1 MVEKTQNNNI
11 LWHMKIWNSVFNES
25 FIGTQPR
32 PFGYVFVCGCFHA
45 RVAELSST
53 LGLTVDPVTLSEN
66 IPLFLAYYFIHLSLF
81 QNLTQYL
88 LFVWQPFIHST
99 VFVATLSFRRP
110 ISFLKG
116 ISPLAL
122 HSRVLLPPPSLI
134 LEGILCT
141 GSTNRKRLSRNGS
154 DKFCDF
160 PLQ

>member
-99 VFVATLSFRRP
+99 VFVATLSFHRP